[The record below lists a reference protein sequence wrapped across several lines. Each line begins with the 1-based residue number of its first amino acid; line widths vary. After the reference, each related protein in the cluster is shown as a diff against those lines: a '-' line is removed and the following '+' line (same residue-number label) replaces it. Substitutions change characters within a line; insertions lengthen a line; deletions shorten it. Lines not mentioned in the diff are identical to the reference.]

1 MKKQQVTVL
10 KPWTNRAMAFEVES
24 QPTIEVYDAKSA
36 KEDFAPN
43 DLQID
48 QATYDSL
55 VASKT
60 IAPVEPAAP
69 APAAKGK

>member
-1 MKKQQVTVL
+1 MNKQQVTIL
-10 KPWTNRAMAFEVES
+10 KPWTNRAMAFEVKS
-24 QPTIEVYDAKSA
+24 QPTIEVYDPKAV
-36 KEDFAPN
+36 KEDFAPT
-43 DLQID
+43 DTQID
-48 QATYDSL
+48 QATYNAL